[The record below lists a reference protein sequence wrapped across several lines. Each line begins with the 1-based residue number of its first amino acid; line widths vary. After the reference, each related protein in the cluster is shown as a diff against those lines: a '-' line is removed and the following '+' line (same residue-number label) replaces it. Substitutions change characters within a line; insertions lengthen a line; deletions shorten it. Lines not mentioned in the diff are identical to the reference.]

1 MFYYVYILQSL
12 KDGKLYI
19 GFTQNLKKRIQEH
32 KVGKI
37 ASTKTRTPLKLIFF
51 EGYLNKYDALRRES
65 YFKTSKGKR
74 SLNVMLGEYF
84 GENSAERTNTRFT
97 KLRLVGKND

>member
-19 GFTQNLKKRIQEH
+19 DYTQNLKKRIQEH
-32 KVGKI
+32 EMGKI
-37 ASTKTRTPLKLIFF
+37 AATKTRTPLKLIFF

-65 YFKTSKGKR
+65 YFKTAKGKT
-74 SLNVMLGEYF
+74 SLNTMLKEYF
-84 GENSAERTNTRFT
+84 A
-97 KLRLVGKND
+97 KRLIF